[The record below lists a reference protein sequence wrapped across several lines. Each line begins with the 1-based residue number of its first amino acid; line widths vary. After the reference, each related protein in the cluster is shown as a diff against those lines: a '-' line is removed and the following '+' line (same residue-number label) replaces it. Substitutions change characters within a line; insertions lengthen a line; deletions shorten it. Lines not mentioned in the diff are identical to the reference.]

1 MVSDST
7 RSISHYINL
16 IIGHPFQSSH
26 FIYLPLRLLISISSG
41 GKETVAF
48 PADSLFNF
56 VEIARRLKTLVLE
69 QINRQLESV
78 VTIFKRDV
86 SKRVGAFLSDE
97 GERFDRVN
105 PYTHP
110 FCLNVQ
116 RLNRLM
122 PTFRRL
128 RFRLPFR

>member
-7 RSISHYINL
+7 RSVSHYINL
-16 IIGHPFQSSH
+16 IIGHPFQSSR
-26 FIYLPLRLLISISSG
+26 FIYLPLRLLISISG

-56 VEIARRLKTLVLE
+56 VEIARRLKTLVSE

-97 GERFDRVN
+97 GERERGLIV
-105 PYTHP
+105 
-110 FCLNVQ
+110 
-116 RLNRLM
+116 
-122 PTFRRL
+122 
-128 RFRLPFR
+128 

>member
-16 IIGHPFQSSH
+16 IIGHPFQSSR

-41 GKETVAF
+41 EEEIVAF
-48 PADSLFNF
+48 SADSLFNF
-56 VEIARRLKTLVLE
+56 VEIVRRLKTLVSE

-105 PYTHP
+105 PYIHP